1 MNNAE
6 HEPLISR
13 AEPMPVR
20 VTRSE
25 QKYDPTSHRWV
36 EPLPVDD
43 TVKFTAAEKL
53 SMRVDAAWQGAKF
66 VGAITPHI
74 VSIIWSYMMG
84 NNAKLAAAI
93 AGLLV
98 VGLSYF
104 NILIPESFLPYIT
117 SAVLF
122 VLGYLIPAP
131 GQKKA
136 DAKVGE

>member
-13 AEPMPVR
+13 VEPMPVR
-20 VTRSE
+20 VTRSTE
-25 QKYDPTSHRWV
+25 KYDPASQRWV

-43 TVKFTAAEKL
+43 TVKFTVAEKL

-66 VGAITPHI
+66 VAVITPHI

-93 AGLLV
+93 
-98 VGLSYF
+98 VGLIAVGLTYF
-104 NILIPESFLPYIT
+104 NIIIPESFLPYIT

-131 GQKKA
+131 GQKKE
-136 DAKVGE
+136 AKAGE

>member
-6 HEPLISR
+6 HEPLISKV
-13 AEPMPVR
+13 EPMPIR
-20 VTRSE
+20 ITRSAA
-25 QKYDPTSHRWV
+25 KYDPASQRWV

-43 TVKFTAAEKL
+43 TVHFTLAEKL
-53 SMRVDAAWQGAKF
+53 SLCVDATWQATKF

-74 VSIIWSYMMG
+74 ISIIWSYMMG
-84 NNAKLAAAI
+84 NNAKLAAAV
-93 AGLLV
+93 AGLIV

-104 NILIPESFLPYIT
+104 NIVIPESFLPYIT

-131 GQKKA
+131 GQKKVEP
-136 DAKVGE
+136 KVGE

>member
-13 AEPMPVR
+13 VEPLPIR
-20 VTRSE
+20 INRPQ
-25 QKYDPTSHRWV
+25 QKYDPVAGWV

-43 TVKFTAAEKL
+43 AVKFTLAEKL
-53 SMRVDAAWQGAKF
+53 SLRVDAVLKASKF
-66 VGAITPHI
+66 VGAAMPHI
-74 VSIIWSYMMG
+74 ISIIWSYMMS

-93 AGLLV
+93 
-98 VGLSYF
+98 VGLIAVGLTYF
-104 NILIPESFLPYIT
+104 DIVIPESFLPYIT

-122 VLGYLIPAP
+122 VLGYLLPAP

-136 DAKVGE
+136 GE